1 MQITILTES
10 ELRTCVPLDHTAI
23 EAVEVGFTAIAEGR
37 ATIPPIM
44 RVDVHEH
51 KGEVDIKSAYIQGLD
66 SFAIKIASGYYENHK
81 LGLPSGSGMMVLI
94 EASTGRPQAMLLDN
108 GYLTDVR
115 TGAAGAIAAKY
126 LAPNAIEVAGVIGSG
141 MQARFQIR
149 ALKLVRDFSRLL
161 VYGLSEPEVDQYV
174 TEMQQELGVT
184 VKRAESAEAVVRGCD
199 ALVTTT
205 PSKTPVVMAEW
216 VHPGMHITAMGS
228 DSEVKQELESEILK
242 RADKL
247 VCDLK
252 SQCFRLG
259 ELHHALEGGL
269 ISEDDEI
276 IELGDLT
283 SGRIRG
289 RSEPDDITVCD
300 LTGVGI
306 QDTAIARLAFE
317 KGIEAGLGRVIE
329 L

>member
-23 EAVEVGFTAIAEGR
+23 DAVEVGFTALAEGR

-184 VKRAESAEAVVRGCD
+184 VKRAETAEAVVRGCD

-228 DSEVKQELESEILK
+228 DSEAKQELESEILK
-242 RADKL
+242 RADRL

-283 SGRIRG
+283 SGRIQG

>member
-108 GYLTDVR
+108 GYLTDVQ
-115 TGAAGAIAAKY
+115 Y

-283 SGRIRG
+283 SGRIQG